1 MMNDNDKKKKKGR
14 YIIMANLHGKGA
26 FENVSLIVK
35 LPAKGTIPAADGKK
49 GARFLEIQVDQSL
62 RNPDKV
68 ASGES
73 KADTNPYLVSYDKEH
88 PNGGKYVSHRDKY
101 WENQFK
107 AIEAAAKDPEPKDPK
122 HPNDKIVTLDNGDK
136 IYGIQASLTK
146 NARGNLMIDT
156 TKPMSRTRNPYFGR
170 NTLEKQE
177 AVTKAAKDARAASRE
192 AAKAAPEKENVAE
205 AENQVEEPEV

>member
-1 MMNDNDKKKKKGR
+1 MIKKKKKGR

-35 LPAKGTIPAADGKK
+35 LPAKGVIPATDGKK
-49 GARFLEIQVDQSL
+49 GAFFLEIQVDQSL

-107 AIEAAAKDPEPKDPK
+107 AIEAAAKDPDPKDPK

>member
-1 MMNDNDKKKKKGR
+1 
-14 YIIMANLHGKGA
+14 MANLHGKGA

-35 LPAKGTIPAADGKK
+35 LPAKGTVPAADGKQ

-62 RNPDKV
+62 RNADKV

-73 KADTNPYLVSYDKEH
+73 KADTNPYLVSYNKEH
-88 PNGGKYVSHRDKY
+88 PDGGKYVSHRDKY
-101 WENQFK
+101 WENQFE

-177 AVTKAAKDARAASRE
+177 AVTQAAKSERAVARE
-192 AAKAAPEKENVAE
+192 AAKSAPEKEAT
-205 AENQVEEPEV
+205 AENQMEEPEA

>member
-1 MMNDNDKKKKKGR
+1 MMNDNDKKKKKKGR

-73 KADTNPYLVSYDKEH
+73 KADTNPYLVS
-88 PNGGKYVSHRDKY
+88 
-101 WENQFK
+101 
-107 AIEAAAKDPEPKDPK
+107 
-122 HPNDKIVTLDNGDK
+122 
-136 IYGIQASLTK
+136 
-146 NARGNLMIDT
+146 
-156 TKPMSRTRNPYFGR
+156 
-170 NTLEKQE
+170 
-177 AVTKAAKDARAASRE
+177 
-192 AAKAAPEKENVAE
+192 
-205 AENQVEEPEV
+205 